1 MLQTNQKD
9 SKLTESDACT
19 SLPPKWSV
27 VIDDIGYSAP
37 RQVVA
42 VSVLKS
48 QANVSDNDVLI
59 RDYNSPND
67 TILSDE
73 QSIDLAKGNVF
84 YTQAKCD
91 VQPREACQSPP
102 KLAYFIDD
110 VFEFTTNPNQTEVTL
125 KGLFALPPNTR
136 LIRDLRS
143 PNDEVIDSAAPV
155 LFRDGPVFFSRKLEA
170 DLRITI
176 NHRQFTKV
184 DGVKEKMTGAAI
196 AALVYPE
203 APRNTKIQLGEQRIG
218 HDEKITIKG
227 CEEFEVV
234 RCNVKGGYELSRV
247 QREVDLLRAGGASI
261 EIVESPIPAIV
272 YLDLQTQK
280 GCVPAHTDV
289 LVPIPSGYP
298 SEIDWAYLPQFS
310 PLIGRV
316 QGSPQNH
323 RIEARGKL
331 WQQIS
336 YHPHRGGGAP
346 PFNPTK
352 HGFHTYISEV
362 LSWLHQVQ

>member
-1 MLQTNQKD
+1 MLQKNKKI
-9 SKLTESDACT
+9 SKLPENDAC
-19 SLPPKWSV
+19 SSSPPKWRV
-27 VIDDIGYSAP
+27 VIDDVGYSAP

-42 VSVLKS
+42 VTVLKS
-48 QANVSDNDVLI
+48 QADVSDSDVLI
-59 RDYNSPND
+59 RDHNSPND
-67 TILSDE
+67 AILIDE
-73 QSIDLAKGNVF
+73 QPIDLADGNVF

-110 VFEFTTNPNQTEVTL
+110 AFEITTNPNQTEVTL
-125 KGLFALPPNTR
+125 KGLFALPSNMR
-136 LIRDLRS
+136 LTRDLRS
-143 PNDEVIDSAAPV
+143 PNDELIGNSSPV
-155 LFRDGPVFFSRKLEA
+155 LFRDGPVFVTRKVEA
-170 DLRITI
+170 GLRITV
-176 NHRQFTKV
+176 NHRLFTEV
-184 DGVKEKMTGAAI
+184 DGVKEEMNGAAI
-196 AALVYPE
+196 ASLVYPE
-203 APRNTKIQLGEQRIG
+203 DPRNTKIQLGERTIG
-218 HDEKITIKG
+218 HDENIAIEG
-227 CEEFEVV
+227 CEEFGVV

-247 QREVDLLRAGGASI
+247 QREVNLLREGGASI
-261 EIVESPIPAIV
+261 EIVESPLPAIV
-272 YLDLQTQK
+272 YLDVKTRK
-280 GCVPAHTDV
+280 GCNPARTDV

-323 RIEARGKL
+323 LIEAMGRL

-336 YHPHRGGGAP
+336 YHPHRGGGGP